1 MILILSFYCKVM
13 TFQSLESL
21 IYIHKLGQREVKLKC
36 YSPVKEYNLAYSLSS
51 IEVEQPKDSQI
62 SILARKPLTCGLF
75 LSCEI

>member
-1 MILILSFYCKVM
+1 M

-21 IYIHKLGQREVKLKC
+21 IYVHKLGQREVKLKC
-36 YSPVKEYNLAYSLSS
+36 YSPVKEYNLAYSL
-51 IEVEQPKDSQI
+51 PKDSQI

>member
-51 IEVEQPKDSQI
+51 IEVEQPGFTDQYFSKKASYLWSISQ
-62 SILARKPLTCGLF
+62 L
-75 LSCEI
+75 